1 MSHFSARWQQ
11 RYVTNKKVI
20 PHFYLISKILKIN
33 NVTIVYNNFFSNS
46 TSKDLL
52 QGYSAYNSCNWKPS
66 FHCRSECVKLDIPD
80 NQLIINIYGWLHT
93 IQHWYFFF
101 SRSKVIT
108 IILIGNMKIV
118 FKWTNFT
125 FVIKDLNLCNCN
137 IQTLILF
144 IFICYF
150 SLHQFTRKA

>member
-66 FHCRSECVKLDIPD
+66 FRCRSECVKLDIPD

-93 IQHWYFFF
+93 IQYWYFFF
-101 SRSKVIT
+101 
-108 IILIGNMKIV
+108 
-118 FKWTNFT
+118 FQ
-125 FVIKDLNLCNCN
+125 IKGYYNTTYRKHENCVQMN
-137 IQTLILF
+137 KFHFYDKRLD
-144 IFICYF
+144 
-150 SLHQFTRKA
+150 SV